1 MTNILIIKLAALGD
15 VLRTTCILEG
25 LHKKYHNASV
35 SWLTARNALCLL
47 ENNSLI
53 DHVYA
58 FEDSVSTRLSRTT
71 YDLVISLDDE
81 PAVCELAAGVTTR
94 RFFGAYRVNGRTL
107 YTTDSAAWFDMSLIS
122 IFGKTEADKLKKKN
136 QRSYPDILF
145 DTLEIT
151 AGKPSLRL
159 NASNREFAQ
168 QFSRNHLLP
177 RTLKIGLNTGAG
189 DRWQFKQLSI
199 QQTIDIAEH
208 LSLDS
213 GREILLF
220 GGPAESQRNENIV
233 SNSDCSIIKTGTS
246 NTINDFAALIGL
258 CDLLITS
265 DSLAFHIASALDVAT
280 LVFFGPTSAAEIH
293 LFSPGKK
300 ITSPL
305 SCVCCY
311 KKRCDFEPNC
321 MDAIPTGEILQNAEE
336 LLSRARN
343 KSNGLCPNES

>member
-1 MTNILIIKLAALGD
+1 MTKIIIIKLGALGD

-25 LHKKYHNASV
+25 LHKKYRAASI
-35 SWLTARNALCLL
+35 SWLTAKSALCLL
-47 ENNSLI
+47 ENNPLI
-53 DHVYA
+53 DNV
-58 FEDSVSTRLSRTT
+58 FPIEDSGSAELLRES
-71 YDLVISLDDE
+71 YDLVISLDDD
-81 PAVCELAAGVTTR
+81 AIACNLAGHLTTR
-94 RFFGAYRVNGRTL
+94 KFFGAYRLNDKTL
-107 YTTDSAAWFDMSLIS
+107 YTDDSADWFDMSLIS
-122 IFGKTEADKLKKKN
+122 VFGKDEADKRKKEN